1 MLRCVCLAVST
12 AWLQMHLHGGSHGP
26 HACVQYAALYGT
38 TAVALGLSQWSN
50 CAVVGGSIGGN
61 AMYPYYPELCGYALH
76 VANPPFTLAT
86 LPPESVSVA
95 ILTSMIGSTSAQ

>member
-1 MLRCVCLAVST
+1 MAAYTAGSISMQLST
-12 AWLQMHLHGGSHGP
+12 HRP
-26 HACVQYAALYGT
+26 RPCVQYAAYYNS
-38 TAVALGLSQWSN
+38 TAIGLGLSQWSN

-76 VANPPFTLAT
+76 VAYPPFTLAT

-95 ILTSMIGSTSAQ
+95 ILTSMIGSTSAL